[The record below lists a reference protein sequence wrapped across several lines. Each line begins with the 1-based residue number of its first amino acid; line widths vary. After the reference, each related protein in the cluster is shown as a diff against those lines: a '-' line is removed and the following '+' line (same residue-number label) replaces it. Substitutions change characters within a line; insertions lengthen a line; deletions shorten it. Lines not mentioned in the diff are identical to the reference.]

1 MGVHAS
7 FYNAI
12 ATEDDYISALQARN
26 NPNGTLLT
34 TASQMGGAQLE
45 LNPEQAIAMNAQ
57 YGQAAGIHQA
67 YLVTSGDMTS
77 ILTVSFN

>member
-12 ATEDDYISALQARN
+12 ATEEDYISALQARN

-57 YGQAAGIHQA
+57 YGQAGIHQA

-77 ILTVSFN
+77 ILTVSLN